1 MAWFGI
7 LWSQCGGC
15 GVVYQV
21 ALHRS
26 LMFNIKLDSGHI
38 LARCAYRALDTL
50 VGAAAMVVA
59 GCLNDKD
66 KVTELP
72 IPTTLYKEISRF
84 L

>member
-1 MAWFGI
+1 MWFI
-7 LWSQCGGC
+7 KW
-15 GVVYQV
+15 
-21 ALHRS
+21 LHRS